1 MFLATADE
9 SISIRIRK
17 PDDTY
22 AQAPH
27 PRVVDRYRE
36 LVKHL
41 SDYRPEAFLYIPSP
55 IRPRWFATTQK
66 RIYASV
72 RPNERARMNDGCW
85 LSRDVAD
92 AANAFFQKTADLLP
106 EEPFIYSSQ
115 RGDLVAEFK
124 AERGTMTSI
133 VSPTFVVLFAV
144 VDGMPLER
152 RVLEGG
158 DVREQV
164 LQLTGM
170 LRTGLHGAVDTTK

>member
-1 MFLATADE
+1 
-9 SISIRIRK
+9 
-17 PDDTY
+17 
-22 AQAPH
+22 
-27 PRVVDRYRE
+27 
-36 LVKHL
+36 
-41 SDYRPEAFLYIPSP
+41 
-55 IRPRWFATTQK
+55 
-66 RIYASV
+66 
-72 RPNERARMNDGCW
+72 MNDGCW

-144 VDGMPLER
+144 IDGMPLER